1 MYDNSDDTF
10 YSTGKV
16 SFDINA
22 NEVFILIW
30 FCVYHSKKANWTGVI
45 FIIIISRKNKHRR
58 ETNFEYFF
66 TEECRKNFNLKL
78 SEHFLL
84 ANVKCLSIIKNDWN

>member
-45 FIIIISRKNKHRR
+45 FIIIISRKISIDGKQILNISLL
-58 ETNFEYFF
+58 TNAE
-66 TEECRKNFNLKL
+66 KN
-78 SEHFLL
+78 
-84 ANVKCLSIIKNDWN
+84 